1 MKIFTYILVFT
12 TLLLT
17 QLAATATHLRVGA
30 RHRAQGPQEPTV
42 TTAPLTVYPNP
53 VRGGQATV
61 AFNDTKPG
69 KAYRLRISNIIGR
82 EVRNVSLRPETAVQG
97 QIIDLSAL
105 PGGIYFCSLLM
116 DEQVVATKRLT
127 LQN

>member
-12 TLLLT
+12 ALLLT
-17 QLAATATHLRVGA
+17 QLAATAMHLRLGA
-30 RHRAQGPQEPTV
+30 RGKAQGPPEGVTV
-42 TTAPLTVYPNP
+42 NAPLTVYPNP

-61 AFNDTKPG
+61 AFTETKPG

-82 EVRNVSLRPETAVQG
+82 EVRSVQLRSETAVQG
-97 QIIDLSAL
+97 QLIDLSAL

>member
-12 TLLLT
+12 ALLLT
-17 QLAATATHLRVGA
+17 QLVATATHLRLGA
-30 RHRAQGPQEPTV
+30 RSRAQGPQEPV
-42 TTAPLTVYPNP
+42 ANAAPLTVYPNP
-53 VRGGQATV
+53 VRGGQATI
-61 AFNDTKPG
+61 AFNESKPG

-82 EVRNVSLRPETAVQG
+82 EVRSVQLRSETAVQG
-97 QIIDLSAL
+97 QLIDLSTL